1 MLIPRSAVA
10 ACLLPLAVAACVST
24 ETSRSTGT
32 GQPGSTT
39 ADANSRYD
47 RGAPTSGDRDE
58 ELRRRSRIRLEL
70 ASTHFQQGNYRQA
83 MVEGE
88 EATKIDPRYPQ
99 AHGMLGLVHWKI
111 GDVAAAEASFRRAL
125 ELDPQ
130 DAEMNN
136 NFGWFLCK
144 TGRQKASIA
153 YFTNASSD
161 RLYASPAK
169 PLHNAGIC
177 SLEMGDEAAAENYF
191 LRAFQVDPGNAVAM
205 FNLGEI
211 YLKRGNVERA
221 KFYSDRLNARYE
233 ASAETLWLAL
243 RVARL
248 GTDRNYTNNLAS
260 QLQRKF
266 PDSRE
271 ATLLRK
277 GAFGD

>member
-1 MLIPRSAVA
+1 MKQSFALV
-10 ACLLPLAVAACVST
+10 CLFSVLLAACVSN

-58 ELRRRSRIRLEL
+58 EQRRRSRIRLEL
-70 ASTHFQQGNYRQA
+70 ASTHFQQGNYPQA
-83 MVEGE
+83 MTEAE
-88 EATKIDPRYPQ
+88 EATRIDPRYAQ
-99 AHGMLGLVHWKI
+99 AHGMLGLIHWKI
-111 GDVAAAEASFRRAL
+111 GDIPASEASFRRAL

-144 TGRQKASIA
+144 TKRQKESIP
-153 YFTNASSD
+153 YFTTASAD
-161 RLYASPAK
+161 RLYSSPAK

-177 SLEMGDEAAAENYF
+177 SLEIGDEAAAENYF

-205 FNLGEI
+205 FNLGEM
-211 YLKRGNVERA
+211 YLKRENVERA

-233 ASAETLWLAL
+233 ASAETLWLSL

-248 GTDRNYTNNLAS
+248 GPDRNYTNNLAA

-271 ATLLRK
+271 TALLRK
-277 GAFGD
+277 GAFGER

>member
-1 MLIPRSAVA
+1 MIRRIVF
-10 ACLLPLAVAACVST
+10 ACLLPLIATACVSS
-24 ETSRSTGT
+24 ESSRSTGT

-39 ADANSRYD
+39 ADAGSRYE
-47 RGAPTSGDRDE
+47 RGTPTSGDREE

-70 ASTHFQQGNYRQA
+70 ASTHFQQGNLPQA
-83 MVEGE
+83 MAEAE
-88 EATKIDPRYPQ
+88 EATKIDPRYSQ
-99 AHGMLGLVHWKI
+99 AHGMLGLIHWKI
-111 GDVAAAEASFRRAL
+111 GDVPAAEASFRRAL

-144 TGRQKASIA
+144 TNRQKASIA
-153 YFTNASSD
+153 YFTTASAD
-161 RLYASPAK
+161 RLYVSPAK

-177 SLEMGDEAAAENYF
+177 SLEIGDEAAAENYF

-205 FNLGEI
+205 FNLGEM
-211 YLKRGNVERA
+211 YLKRRNLERA

-243 RVARL
+243 RVARM
-248 GTDRNYTNNLAS
+248 GPDRSYANNLAS

-271 ATLLRK
+271 TALLRK